1 MKRFSLLLL
10 AGVLSMQFVGMAF
23 AGSLNTYVSDEAQAS
38 FSYPKTWG
46 KVKYML
52 KMFNKMEDQKE
63 EAFYYDITLPKAGFR
78 ARLLTSDYSVFSES
92 ETAEYQNIFSP
103 KVEKFTKL
111 AELCPVEKKV
121 SDEWVIWRTGVAQWA
136 CEKITVAG
144 QPTFLSYE
152 YVDVEQHGGP
162 IFRVRTFVPFVNEAP
177 GYAGVEFSLLLK
189 GTQVKLKPY
198 IYNPVD
204 DNNTQLSQEKAK
216 KIDALVAKYFTGLLD
231 GTYKGF
237 SASDVKNL
245 KAFKEL
251 LKSWKEL

>member
-1 MKRFSLLLL
+1 MKRFFSLLL
-10 AGVLSMQFVGMAF
+10 AGVLLMPFVGTAF
-23 AGSLNTYVSDEAQAS
+23 AASLNTYVSDEAQAS
-38 FSYPKTWG
+38 FSYPKAWG
-46 KVKYML
+46 KVKYVL

-92 ETAEYQNIFSP
+92 ETAEYRNIFSP

-121 SDEWVIWRTGVAQWA
+121 SDEWVIWRTGVVQWA

-144 QPTFLSYE
+144 QSTFLLYE
-152 YVDVEQHGGP
+152 YVDVEQYGGP

-177 GYAGVEFSLLLK
+177 GYAGVEFSLNLK
-189 GTQVKLKPY
+189 GTRQKLKPFKY
-198 IYNPVD
+198 DQAD
-204 DNNTQLSQEKAK
+204 DFNTSVLQMKAAKTDALAK
-216 KIDALVAKYFTGLLD
+216 KYFSALMD
-231 GTYKGF
+231 GTYKGLP
-237 SASDVKNL
+237 ASDMKNL